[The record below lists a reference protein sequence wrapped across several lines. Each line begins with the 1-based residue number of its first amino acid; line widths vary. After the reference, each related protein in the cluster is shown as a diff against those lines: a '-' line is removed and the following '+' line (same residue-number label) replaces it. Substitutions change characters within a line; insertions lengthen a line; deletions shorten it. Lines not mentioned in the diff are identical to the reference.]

1 MKEFDIEKLLN
12 KRTQLITGRIGSGKT
27 EVAINLAIKL
37 NDKGHR
43 VELFDMDLVKPYIRI
58 RDIEEKLIN
67 YGFDMVLPP
76 P

>member
-12 KRTQLITGRIGSGKT
+12 KRTSTYHGAYWLRET